1 MDKAEKITSAI
12 LDRVVRQG
20 GVVDRQHDKKASS
33 IADAAEQ
40 RQMRTG
46 GHAGAIS
53 GAFER
58 LLSSAPIV
66 EIEAIH
72 RARSRNRIE
81 HRKIF
86 VAIWGRRQ
94 NTLGCQG
101 LDLVIGETIRGGCP
115 LV

>member
-12 LDRVVRQG
+12 LDRVVRQA

-33 IADAAEQ
+33 IADAVDQ

-53 GAFER
+53 GAFEIC
-58 LLSSAPIV
+58 SSAPIV
-66 EIEAIH
+66 EIEAIY
-72 RARSRNRIE
+72 RARSRNRIK

-86 VAIWGRRQ
+86 VAIWG
-94 NTLGCQG
+94 
-101 LDLVIGETIRGGCP
+101 
-115 LV
+115 